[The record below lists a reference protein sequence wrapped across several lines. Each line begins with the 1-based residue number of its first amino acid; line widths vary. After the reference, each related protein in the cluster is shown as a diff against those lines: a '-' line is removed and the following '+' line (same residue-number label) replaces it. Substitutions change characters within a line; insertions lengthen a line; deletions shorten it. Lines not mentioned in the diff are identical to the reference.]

1 MDDDVLRAMLKWPN
15 VPALFGW
22 LRLDRRGHWYIR
34 GERVER
40 EALVAFIGRNYASDE
55 QGRWYFQ
62 NGPQRG
68 YVALDYTPWV
78 LRAQPDGS
86 LRTHTGLAV
95 EQVTAAVV
103 DEAGSLL
110 LACEHGAGLLAD
122 ADLAWA
128 VERFRL
134 GDGSPADDAQIGQA
148 LERLQ
153 AGEPAEL
160 ALEYAGRLAPVTF
173 LPSDEVPQRFGFVR
187 EPAA

>member
-40 EALVAFIGRNYASDE
+40 EPLAAFIGRNYAADE

-68 YVALDYTPWV
+68 YVALAYAPWI
-78 LRAQPDGS
+78 LRAEPDGR
-86 LRTHTGLAV
+86 LLTHTGLAV
-95 EQVTAAVV
+95 EQVTAASV

-110 LACEHGAGLLAD
+110 LVCEHGVGLLAD
-122 ADLAWA
+122 ADLDWA
-128 VERFRL
+128 VQRFRRQ
-134 GDGSPADDAQIGQA
+134 DGSAVDDSQISEA

-153 AGEPAEL
+153 AGQPADL
-160 ALEYAGRLAPVTF
+160 ALTYGGNLATVAY
-173 LPSDEVPQRFGFVR
+173 LPSEEVPQRFGFER